1 MKACKVAKNR
11 EGQKEEENKEGDNQQ
26 TTGNPYKNA
35 CELLDENG
43 EFEAWDQQGG
53 SKATSEDSVQW

>member
-43 EFEAWDQQGG
+43 EFEA
-53 SKATSEDSVQW
+53 